1 MTAVAA
7 PPDPRPFQSALLLL
21 SGPLFIAAAFAL
33 MLRRVEPVTTLFY
46 LCAWYG
52 IIWTLDR
59 LIQRREGRSLIA
71 RCGPAFLLVLFW
83 SAVLWY
89 GFELINF
96 RLRNWYYVFVP
107 ENPVVQTLNAILSFA
122 TVLPGLLWLEHY
134 LGLRRVA
141 SGWRGPPWHLTTG
154 RLKLLQA
161 AGLVGLALV
170 LLWPRFF
177 FPLTWIAII
186 LLLAPVEHR
195 GLPDGL
201 LRQLERGDY
210 GPMTRQLLAGLIA
223 GVLWEFFNYW
233 ARVKWIYTVPFFED
247 LKLFEMPAAGFL
259 GFPPFAVECA
269 LVYRLLVWHRLA
281 PPLGA
286 RRHQKPGPVRA
297 RNAIALVLLAAA
309 SVLTINHYVQQLTVG
324 SVKPRLAAADRL
336 DPDARTFM
344 QEAGIVYLSDLEN
357 GGAAEIWRSMEEELG
372 TETANSTRRRTGLYL
387 HQGIGVEYGN
397 LLIEAGIQSL
407 EDLAASSPARVEES
421 LGAIHGDG
429 RRPTPAQIR
438 LWIRRASE
446 H

>member
-1 MTAVAA
+1 MTTVAA

-21 SGPLFIAAAFAL
+21 AGPLFVTAAFAL

-52 IIWTLDR
+52 IVWTLDR

-71 RCGPAFLLVLFW
+71 RCGPAFVLVLFW

-89 GFELINF
+89 GFELINL
-96 RLRNWYYVFVP
+96 RLRNWYYIFVP

-122 TVLPGLLWLEHY
+122 TVLPALLWLEHY
-134 LGLRRVA
+134 LGLRLVA
-141 SGWRGPPWHLTTG
+141 GGWRGPRWHLTPG

-161 AGLVGLALV
+161 AGLLCLALV
-170 LLWPRFF
+170 LLWPLFF

-195 GLPDGL
+195 RLPDGL

-210 GPMTRQLLAGLIA
+210 GPMARQLLAGLIA

-233 ARVKWIYTVPFFED
+233 ARVKWIYTVPFFD
-247 LKLFEMPAAGFL
+247 GLKLFEMPVAGFL

-269 LVYRLLVWHRLA
+269 LVYRLLVWNRLA

-286 RRHQKPGPVRA
+286 HRHQKSGPVRT
-297 RNAIALVLLAAA
+297 RHAIALVLLAAA
-309 SVLTINHYVQQLTVG
+309 SVLTINYYVQQLTVG
-324 SVKPRLAAADRL
+324 SVQPRLAAAGGL
-336 DPDARTFM
+336 DPDARTLL
-344 QEAGIVYLSDLEN
+344 QGAGMVYLTDLEN
-357 GGAAEIWRSMEEELG
+357 GREAEIWRRMEEKLG
-372 TETANSTRRRTGLYL
+372 PEAANAARRLTGLYL

-397 LLIEAGIQSL
+397 LLIKAGIRSL
-407 EDLAASSPARVEES
+407 EDLAASSPGRVEES
-421 LGAIHGDG
+421 LGAIQGDG

-438 LWIRRASE
+438 LWIRRASAP
-446 H
+446 

>member
-1 MTAVAA
+1 MTATINA
-7 PPDPRPFQSALLLL
+7 RPFQSALLLL

-33 MLRRVEPVTTLFY
+33 MLQRVEPVTTLFY

-52 IIWTLDR
+52 IIWTLDC
-59 LIQRREGRSLIA
+59 LIRRREGRSLIA
-71 RCGPAFLLVLFW
+71 RCGPAFLLILFW

-141 SGWRGPPWHLTTG
+141 SGWQGPNWRLTTG

-161 AGLVGLALV
+161 AGLLCLALV

-177 FPLTWIAII
+177 FPLTWIAFI

-195 GLPDGL
+195 RLPDGL
-201 LRQLERGDY
+201 LRQLGRGDY
-210 GPMTRQLLAGLIA
+210 GPVTRQLLAGLIA
-223 GVLWEFFNYW
+223 GGLWEFFNYW
-233 ARVKWIYTVPFFED
+233 ARVKWIYTVPFFEE
-247 LKLFEMPAAGFL
+247 LKLFEMPVAGFL

-286 RRHQKPGPVRA
+286 HRHRKPGPVKA
-297 RNAIALVLLAAA
+297 RNAVALVLLAAA
-309 SVLTINHYVQQLTVG
+309 GVLTINHYVQQLTVG
-324 SVKPRLAAADRL
+324 SVQPRLAAADGL
-336 DPDARTFM
+336 DPDARIFL
-344 QEAGIVYLSDLEN
+344 QEAGIVYLTDLEG
-357 GGAAEIWRSMEEELG
+357 GGAAEIRRRMEEELG
-372 TETANSTRRRTGLYL
+372 TETVNSARSRIELYL

-397 LLIEAGIQSL
+397 LLIKAGIRSL
-407 EDLAASSPARVEES
+407 ADVAASTPAQIEER
-421 LGAIHGDG
+421 LGALPGD
-429 RRPTPAQIR
+429 RRMPAPAQIR
-438 LWIRRASE
+438 LWIRRAPE
-446 H
+446 P